1 MHHIYHTPGFILKS
15 VATGE
20 ANRQFFIL
28 TKDLGVIRATA
39 QGVRLLKS
47 KLRFKLTN
55 FMPVKV
61 SVVRGREIW
70 RVVGVER
77 DEEVPFN
84 FLNDNNAKVFVA
96 KIFSLILRLAQG
108 EEKNEALY
116 DMVREAFIYTSKEPE
131 SKKLE
136 SLELILG
143 LRILKHLGYLRKI
156 PEYCF
161 LGEDNCVNE
170 NIVCE
175 AEKCRHKIIEE
186 INRTLQET
194 HL

>member
-1 MHHIYHTPGFILKS
+1 MHHIYHTSGFILKS

-55 FMPVKV
+55 FMPMKV
-61 SVVRGREIW
+61 SLVRGREIW
-70 RVVGVER
+70 RIVGVEQN
-77 DEEVPFN
+77 DDISFS
-84 FLNDNNAKVFVA
+84 FLQDNANKIFIA
-96 KIFSLILRLAQG
+96 KIFSLILRLSQG

-116 DMVREAFIYTSKEPE
+116 DMVKESYLYMGQNRYSK
-131 SKKLE
+131 SKD
-136 SLELILG
+136 SLELVLG
-143 LRILKHLGYLRKI
+143 LRILKYLGYLRNI

-161 LGEDNCVNE
+161 LGEDNCVSE
-170 NIVCE
+170 EIVCE
-175 AEKCRHKIIEE
+175 AERCRHKIIFE
-186 INRTLQET
+186 INRTLKET

>member
-1 MHHIYHTPGFILKS
+1 MHHIYQTPGFILKS
-15 VATGE
+15 IPTGE

-61 SVVRGREIW
+61 SLVRGKEIW
-70 RVVGVER
+70 RIVGVER
-77 DEEVPFN
+77 DEEIPFS
-84 FLNDNNAKVFVA
+84 FLSDNSAKIFVA
-96 KIFSLILRLAQG
+96 KIFSLILRLSQG

-116 DMVREAFIYTSKEPE
+116 DMVREAFIYTGNESD

-136 SLELILG
+136 SLELVLG
-143 LRILKHLGYLRKI
+143 LRILKHLGYLRNL
-156 PEYCF
+156 PQYCF

-170 NIVCE
+170 SIVCE
-175 AEKCRHKIIEE
+175 AEKCRRQIIEE